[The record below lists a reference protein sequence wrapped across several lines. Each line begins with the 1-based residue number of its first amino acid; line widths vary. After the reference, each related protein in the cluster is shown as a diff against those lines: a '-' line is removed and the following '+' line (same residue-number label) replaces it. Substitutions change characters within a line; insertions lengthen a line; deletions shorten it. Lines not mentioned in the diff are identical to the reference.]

1 MAVIGV
7 VDTSMNSNTTM
18 TFGTL
23 VIALA
28 SLFAVGPILGN
39 QQALGA
45 NAGGSFEVGGGSFGG
60 AGGGSFGGCGGRLGR
75 RRAA

>member
-1 MAVIGV
+1 MAVMGV

-39 QQALGA
+39 QQALAA
-45 NAGGSFEVGGGSFGG
+45 NAGGSFGGGGGSFGG
-60 AGGGSFGGCGGRLGR
+60 GGGGFGGGGGGLE
-75 RRAA
+75 AAEAA